1 MVVLLITLTLCKPLA
16 RATSRKNKL
25 APGDILLP
33 VEAAYLKRHGDTN
46 FAVLVLL
53 FDLVHR
59 EVKEPQSTLLISASG
74 NSASSSGDANSYYTG
89 SIKEQVKRA
98 ITDWG
103 KKKVEEVL
111 EIDLKK
117 NPLGLFKRIPFLYRV
132 IRDGL
137 LETIKEILKDPR
149 SIKKYISLHGL
160 MRLATEIGATGYK
173 QQLANALRQNLLE
186 RGYIFQEAE
195 RQRAGQMLCLLAVL
209 AESFAAILVFT
220 TIKNPIDAALI
231 FLSALLGAG
240 FIKVTLGAR
249 EFIPYYSELM
259 AVLEHTHNANL
270 RVKALQFFLKVVNG
284 LLFTVSYAAFALV
297 LAFGS
302 FLLYVVHTVS
312 DLGTYLALLAQL
324 LTQLAILTCFIEA
337 HLLYFHDSPTPEGQ
351 AALQVLKDTYKGKST
366 IDTLKSM
373 LTGSTYES
381 DMSYMLA
388 IYGPESLL
396 FL

>member
-1 MVVLLITLTLCKPLA
+1 MVVLLVTLTLCKPLA
-16 RATSRKNKL
+16 RTAARKK
-25 APGDILLP
+25 PGAGDNLMP
-33 VEAAYLKRHGDTN
+33 VEAAYLSRHGDTN

-59 EVKEPQSTLLISASG
+59 EVKESQNLLLLNSGPVTTVST
-74 NSASSSGDANSYYTG
+74 GDANNYYTG
-89 SIKEQVKRA
+89 TIKEQVKRA
-98 ITDWG
+98 ITDWS

-111 EIDLKK
+111 EIDLRK

-149 SIKKYISLHGL
+149 SIKKYVSLHGL

-173 QQLANALRQNLLE
+173 QQLANALRQNLLA
-186 RGYIFQEAE
+186 RGYIFHEAD
-195 RQRAGQMLCLLAVL
+195 RQRSGLWLCILAVL
-209 AESFAAILVFT
+209 AELSAAVLLFM
-220 TIKNPIDAALI
+220 TIKNPVDAALI
-231 FLSALLGAG
+231 FLSALIGAA

-270 RVKALQFFLKVVNG
+270 RVKALQFFLKAVNG
-284 LLFTVSYAAFALV
+284 ILFTVSYAAFAMV

-302 FLLYVVHTVS
+302 FLLYIVHAVA

-351 AALQVLKDTYKGKST
+351 AALQALKDTYKGKST